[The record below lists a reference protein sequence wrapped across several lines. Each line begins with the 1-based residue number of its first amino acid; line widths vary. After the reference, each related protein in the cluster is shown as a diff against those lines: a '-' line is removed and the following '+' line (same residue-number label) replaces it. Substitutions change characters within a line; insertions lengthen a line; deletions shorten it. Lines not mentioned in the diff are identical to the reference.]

1 MSPVF
6 QSRNVPFLEGG
17 GISAFG
23 ERRSKALAPGM
34 IGTRNGWGSLFGKRL
49 VEMFGRDNLRL
60 SGLLV
65 EDGEGQGFAIIQDG
79 DFFIGIDTD
88 SDEGVA

>member
-1 MSPVF
+1 MIG
-6 QSRNVPFLEGG
+6 SRNG
-17 GISAFG
+17 
-23 ERRSKALAPGM
+23 R
-34 IGTRNGWGSLFGKRL
+34 GSLFMERL
-49 VEMFGRDNLRL
+49 VEMFGRYNLRL

-65 EDGEGQGFAIIQDG
+65 EDSAGQGFAIIQDG